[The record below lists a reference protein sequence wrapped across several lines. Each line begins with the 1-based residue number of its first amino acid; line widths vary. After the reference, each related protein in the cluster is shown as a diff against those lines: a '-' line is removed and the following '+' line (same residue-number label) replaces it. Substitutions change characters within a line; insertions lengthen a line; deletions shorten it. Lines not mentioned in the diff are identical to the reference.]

1 MQRVNLVCTPISLIK
16 ARLHRWYPSLIYRI
30 GSSESHSARCVS
42 LPVEEESDAHALG
55 HIPTGQS
62 ATKRAPILTHPCH
75 QCTIHFKNFESPS
88 LSLSLFFARIHS
100 FHFQLE
106 IILIWCMANATKRVR
121 RYPLNS
127 FLVPFPSSF
136 QRFSPLPTPRT
147 RQPVT
152 RSTGICAVGYYA
164 LPRFNLYPLGGISW
178 KRTEVE

>member
-1 MQRVNLVCTPISLIK
+1 MISFINLSHRVERVAFRTMRVS
-16 ARLHRWYPSLIYRI
+16 AGRRRI
-30 GSSESHSARCVS
+30 GCARVRARSHRPVSHEAR
-42 LPVEEESDAHALG
+42 
-55 HIPTGQS
+55 TN
-62 ATKRAPILTHPCH
+62 
-75 QCTIHFKNFESPS
+75 QCTIHFKNFGPPS
-88 LSLSLFFARIHS
+88 FSLFLFFARIHS

-106 IILIWCMANATKRVR
+106 IILSIIWCMANATKRVR

>member
-1 MQRVNLVCTPISLIK
+1 MISFINLSHRVERVAFRTMRVS
-16 ARLHRWYPSLIYRI
+16 AGRRRI
-30 GSSESHSARCVS
+30 GCARVRARSHRPVSHEARTN
-42 LPVEEESDAHALG
+42 PH
-55 HIPTGQS
+55 
-62 ATKRAPILTHPCH
+62 HPCH
-75 QCTIHFKNFESPS
+75 QCTIHFKNFGPPS
-88 LSLSLFFARIHS
+88 FSLSLFFARIHS

-136 QRFSPLPTPRT
+136 QRFSPLPTPQT

-164 LPRFNLYPLGGISW
+164 LPCFNLYPLGGISW